1 MKANFPVLL
10 ACALAVFTS
19 PTIQAQALAAAPI
32 DSIVAVVDEDV
43 ILRSELNL
51 AVANITHQITA
62 ANQGEV
68 PPKDV
73 LERQVLDRLVMMR
86 LQVNRAGDSG
96 IRISDQELQQS
107 VASIAQQN
115 KMTVADLRQ
124 RLEADHLS
132 YDEFQSNLRDEVTVQ
147 RLRQRYVQSS
157 VQISEAEIDQ
167 VLATSTVGGPEMRL
181 ANLQVSVGEGATP
194 DEISAAK
201 TKIDGIKAQIDRGE
215 LDFHSAAIRYSQAQ
229 NALDGG
235 DLGWRTGDSI
245 PPVFAGL
252 LRTMKPGQV
261 TEAVRGP
268 SGFQIVQLVET
279 RVAQPQ
285 KLTQFHAQDIM
296 VAVSDVVP
304 DEVARQKIEALYQ
317 RVEKGEDFGKVAREG
332 SDDTQTRGQGGDM
345 GWFAGDAWGT
355 AISAQVRQLTDNQV
369 SPIFKSD
376 VGYHFIKRLGS
387 REQDVTDENRR
398 NQAREIIGQRK
409 ADEAYERFLR
419 QLRAEAYVDTRLGGA

>member
-1 MKANFPVLL
+1 MKAISPVLL
-10 ACALAVFTS
+10 ACALAAFTS
-19 PTIQAQALAAAPI
+19 PMIHAQALPAAPI

-43 ILRSELNL
+43 ILRSELDL
-51 AVANITHQITA
+51 AVSNITHQIA
-62 ANQGEV
+62 ASNQGDV

-96 IRISDQELQQS
+96 IRISDQELQQA

-115 KMTVADLRQ
+115 KMTVADLRA

-167 VLATSTVGGPEMRL
+167 VLATTAVGGPEMRL

-194 DEISAAK
+194 GEIAAAK
-201 TKIDGIKAQIDRGE
+201 KKIDGIKAQIERGE
-215 LDFHSAAIRYSQAQ
+215 IDFHSAAIRYSQAQ

-235 DLGWRTGDSI
+235 DLGWRSGDSI

-252 LRTMKPGQV
+252 LRGMKPGQV

-268 SGFQIVQLVET
+268 SGFQVVQLVET
-279 RVAQPQ
+279 RDSQPQ

-304 DEVARQKIEALYQ
+304 DEVAR
-317 RVEKGEDFGKVAREG
+317 
-332 SDDTQTRGQGGDM
+332 
-345 GWFAGDAWGT
+345 
-355 AISAQVRQLTDNQV
+355 
-369 SPIFKSD
+369 
-376 VGYHFIKRLGS
+376 
-387 REQDVTDENRR
+387 
-398 NQAREIIGQRK
+398 
-409 ADEAYERFLR
+409 
-419 QLRAEAYVDTRLGGA
+419 